1 MRFSFKYLL
10 AYSLVIQFFI
20 LCIVFSLSD
29 NIYEYF
35 NPGRYLAGPALIDIP
50 GEALSRMF
58 YNPFSTLFSIVTT
71 AAYWWAIRWISKT
84 AEIAGRSYVGF
95 MILSIVCLPIAWII
109 SLMFKKGN
117 TKGITD
123 Y

>member
-1 MRFSFKYLL
+1 MKFSFKYLL
-10 AYSLVIQFFI
+10 AYSLVIQFF
-20 LCIVFSLSD
+20 LLSIIYLFNK

-50 GEALSRMF
+50 GEVLTRMF
-58 YNPFSTLFSIVTT
+58 YNPFSTLYSIVTT

-84 AEIAGRSYVGF
+84 AETAGRSYVGF

-109 SLMFKKGN
+109 SLTFKKVN
-117 TKGITD
+117 IKGPAD
-123 Y
+123 

>member
-1 MRFSFKYLL
+1 MKFSFKYLL
-10 AYSLVIQFFI
+10 AYSLVIQFF
-20 LCIVFSLSD
+20 LLSIIYLFNK
-29 NIYEYF
+29 NIYEYL

-50 GEALSRMF
+50 GEVLTRMF
-58 YNPFSTLFSIVTT
+58 NNPFSTLYSIVTT

-84 AEIAGRSYVGF
+84 AENAGRSYVGF

-109 SLMFKKGN
+109 SLTFKKGN
-117 TKGITD
+117 IKGATD

>member
-1 MRFSFKYLL
+1 MKFSFKYLL

-20 LCIVFSLSD
+20 LCIVFSLNE

-58 YNPFSTLFSIVTT
+58 YNPFSTLYSIVTT
-71 AAYWWAIRWISKT
+71 AAYWWSIRWISKT
-84 AEIAGRSYVGF
+84 AETAGRSYVGF

-109 SLMFKKGN
+109 SLTFKKGN

>member
-1 MRFSFKYLL
+1 MKFSFKYLL

-20 LCIVFSLSD
+20 LCIVFSLSE

-35 NPGRYLAGPALIDIP
+35 NPGRYLAGPALINIP

-58 YNPFSTLFSIVTT
+58 YNPFSTLYSIVTT

-84 AEIAGRSYVGF
+84 AETAGRSYVGF

-109 SLMFKKGN
+109 SLTFKKGN
-117 TKGITD
+117 PKGATD

>member
-1 MRFSFKYLL
+1 MKFSFKYLL
-10 AYSLVIQFFI
+10 AYSLVIQFF
-20 LCIVFSLSD
+20 LLSIIYLFNK
-29 NIYEYF
+29 NIYEYL

-50 GEALSRMF
+50 GEVLTRMF
-58 YNPFSTLFSIVTT
+58 NNPFSTLYSIVTT

-84 AEIAGRSYVGF
+84 AENAGRSYVGF

-109 SLMFKKGN
+109 SLTFKKGN
-117 TKGITD
+117 IKEATD

>member
-1 MRFSFKYLL
+1 MKFSFKYLL

-20 LCIVFSLSD
+20 LCMFFSLSD

-58 YNPFSTLFSIVTT
+58 YNPFSTLYSIVTT
-71 AAYWWAIRWISKT
+71 AAFWWAIRWISKT
-84 AEIAGRSYVGF
+84 AETAGRSYVGF

-109 SLMFKKGN
+109 SLTFKKGN